1 MRTQSGCE
9 RKKIASNVSG
19 SSCELRAVHTYHMQ
33 MLYLCLLYL
42 RFILAD
48 FPSRLL
54 MTAAQQVTKFPVFV
68 LKMNIESKGFDIFSS
83 EILNPLCAQVIF
95 DEPKR
100 KVYSNLIS

>member
-1 MRTQSGCE
+1 MKTHISKRQSKCE
-9 RKKIASNVSG
+9 RKVDAREKKIASNVSG

-42 RFILAD
+42 CFILAD

-68 LKMNIESKGFDIFSS
+68 LKMNIESKGFDIFQ
-83 EILNPLCAQVIF
+83 A
-95 DEPKR
+95 R
-100 KVYSNLIS
+100 Y